1 MWRINFVSFDNGQ
14 TYHSDMPDDANIDR
28 LDGIVGATGRMDFY
42 RLVEESVPASIR
54 NEVMETVNTPWW
66 QADSFNPSDMLF
78 EYMNTSP
85 TPIIID
91 LTGRIGS
98 ERAQGAYTR
107 TFVHDL
113 LSGKTP
119 SLRAEAG
126 QARRSSEQ
134 LIHDK
139 PGESPARETSR

>member
-78 EYMNTSP
+78 EYMRTSP

-98 ERAQGAYTR
+98 ERSQGAYPR
-107 TFVHDL
+107 TFVHDV
-113 LSGKTP
+113 LSGKAP
-119 SLRAEAG
+119 SLRGEAE
-126 QARRSSEQ
+126 QARQASEQ
-134 LIHDK
+134 LAQDT
-139 PGESPARETSR
+139 PGISPARENNR